1 MVFLMAV
8 RPPIVECFSNLA
20 VKKKGFFMSTLLLE
34 MTPRV
39 AGANEVEPAVEFES
53 RWESESAD
61 CPLTTNLGYSLT
73 CD

>member
-1 MVFLMAV
+1 
-8 RPPIVECFSNLA
+8 VECFSNPV

-39 AGANEVEPAVEFES
+39 AGSNEVEPVVEFES
-53 RWESESAD
+53 RWESEAD
-61 CPLTTNLGYSLT
+61 CPLTTNLGDSLT